1 MRIEL
6 KDRLDKIFQNMKAN
20 MAKVDLL
27 SMYSHEIFTD
37 FPRSLPK
44 DSLEKLKTD
53 SFILNEVRKLMDEK
67 QFNLL
72 TEQHYE
78 KLGVS
83 KESYRLIENVSF
95 LQTVEKDIASVNF
108 QQVLYQQEYIS
119 LYSYLE
125 GYFQDIQRLL
135 FENDKNLLANKD
147 KEISL
152 NKILEAESYDKLISL
167 IIEEKLEKSGY
178 EKISS
183 IIEKWKKEP
192 FKIILKLK
200 KRELESLEKFTCIRN
215 VIIHNN
221 SKINGDLIKYLDS
234 EEYKIGFVFKLDSE
248 IMNEYKDLIFKI
260 VFSTYLE
267 ICLQYPTIIE
277 SEE

>member
-1 MRIEL
+1 MQKEL
-6 KDRLDKIFQNMKAN
+6 KDRLVKIFQNMKAN

-27 SMYSHEIFTD
+27 SMYSHEIFAD

-44 DSLEKLKTD
+44 DLMEKLKKD
-53 SFILNEVRKLMDEK
+53 SFILNEVGKLIDTE
-67 QFNLL
+67 QFNQL
-72 TEQHYE
+72 TEKHYE
-78 KLGVS
+78 KFGVP

-95 LQTVEKDIASVNF
+95 LQTVEKDINSVDF

-135 FENDKNLLANKD
+135 FENDRNLLANKD
-147 KEISL
+147 KEIPL
-152 NKILEAESYDKLISL
+152 NKILEAESYEKLIS
-167 IIEEKLEKSGY
+167 IIIDGKLEKSGY
-178 EKISS
+178 EKISA

-200 KRELESLEKFTCIRN
+200 KRKLELLEKFTYIRN

-221 SKINGDLIKYLDS
+221 SKINGDLIKYLDG
-234 EEYKIGFVFKLDSE
+234 EKYNVGLTFKLDSE
-248 IMNEYKDLIFKI
+248 IMKEYKDLIFEI
-260 VFSTYLE
+260 VFSTYFE
-267 ICLQYPTIIE
+267 ICSRYPTVIE
-277 SEE
+277 NEE